1 MENVLG
7 GSRRETGTR
16 RRGVLIAFGCL
27 LAVEA
32 ALQVAVRFG
41 PVAASDHRFLAD
53 SRYASYVQYVV
64 PRGDDDRF
72 YRIHGAAAHPVP
84 GASRVL
90 WLFGGPPDLEAGER
104 ISAVVLARLRER
116 SEDWT
121 VVDLTQPEYVLDQ
134 SRALFLEVLKH
145 GRTPDLAVFLAG
157 VPDVTTTWVG
167 LPVRAGAL
175 ADIFDAV
182 AGRPAPF
189 VVDLISASFKL
200 PVVIEHLSN
209 LPFQAPAAN
218 LDRGLPFGPRRL
230 DTTEDVPGALA
241 GHLEHN
247 RRLIETLCR
256 EFGFPC
262 RFVLAGLAGDGV
274 RLAGN
279 ASGGPLRL
287 LRETG
292 DRLQTTGHWSVTS
305 GTGAE
310 DSDSLVD
317 PAAVAAAII
326 AVLDD

>member
-1 MENVLG
+1 MIA
-7 GSRRETGTR
+7 TR

-41 PVAASDHRFLAD
+41 PVAVSDHRFLAD
-53 SRYASYVQYVV
+53 ARYASYVQYVV
-64 PRGDDDRF
+64 PKGDDDRF
-72 YRIHGAAAHPVP
+72 YRVHAASDDPDPA
-84 GASRVL
+84 ASRVL
-90 WLFGGPPDLEAGER
+90 WLFGGPPDLASGER
-104 ISAVVLARLRER
+104 LSAEVLAKLRGR
-116 SEDWT
+116 GEDWV

-157 VPDVTTTWVG
+157 VPDVATTRIG
-167 LPVRAGAL
+167 LPVRTGAL
-175 ADIFDAV
+175 ADIFDAR

-189 VVDLISASFKL
+189 VVDLISARFKL

-209 LPFQAPAAN
+209 LPFQVPPVD

-230 DTTEDVPGALA
+230 DAVEDAPGGLA
-241 GHLEHN
+241 SHLEHN
-247 RRLIETLCR
+247 RRLVETLCR

-262 RFVLAGLAGDGV
+262 RFVLAGLAGDGDHP
-274 RLAGN
+274 AEN
-279 ASGGPLRL
+279 ASGGPMRL

-292 DRLQTTGHWSVTS
+292 DRLLTTGHWIVMSK
-305 GTGAE
+305 TGAE
-310 DSDSLVD
+310 DSLVD